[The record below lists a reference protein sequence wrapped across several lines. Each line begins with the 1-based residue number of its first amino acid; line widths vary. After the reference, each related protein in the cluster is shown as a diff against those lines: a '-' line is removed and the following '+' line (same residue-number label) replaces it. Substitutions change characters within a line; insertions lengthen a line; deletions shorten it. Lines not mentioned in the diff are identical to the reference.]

1 MGTTTVTPRGEIT
14 QEVIQTLIDLMMD
27 VIGQKTV
34 EIILSRF
41 PANEIPPGKELV
53 FAFSEAT
60 EKLLGPKGAYAVL
73 RQVGRELAKKVSAT
87 LEPDEWKPALE
98 QSLNSFGFAD
108 RIECESGHAN
118 ICNCVFYSTLES
130 RGLEP
135 TAHPV
140 CWAGWG
146 FIEGFMKLIEGTRGI
161 QWVRRDL
168 QRNACE
174 FNYLK

>member
-1 MGTTTVTPRGEIT
+1 MANEAQPRGEIT
-14 QEVIQTLIDLMMD
+14 QEVIQTLIELMMD

-41 PANEIPPGKELV
+41 PSDDIPPGKELV

-60 EKLLGPKGAYAVL
+60 EKLLGAKGAYAVL
-73 RQVGRELAKKVSAT
+73 RQVGRELAKKVSAS
-87 LEPDEWKPALE
+87 LERDQWRPALE
-98 QSLNSFGFAD
+98 QSLNDFGFAD
-108 RIECESGHAN
+108 RIETERGHAN
-118 ICNCVFYSTLES
+118 ICNCVFYATLKD
-130 RGLEP
+130 RGLAP

-161 QWVRRDL
+161 QWVKRDTK
-168 QRNACE
+168 RNACE
-174 FNYLK
+174 FTYLE